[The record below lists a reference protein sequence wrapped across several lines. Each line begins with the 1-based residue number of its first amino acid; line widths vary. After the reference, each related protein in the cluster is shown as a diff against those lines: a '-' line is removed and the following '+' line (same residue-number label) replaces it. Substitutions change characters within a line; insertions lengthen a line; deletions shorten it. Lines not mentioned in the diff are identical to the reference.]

1 MSRPRGDAEDQRWA
15 PEQEAWR
22 KWLKLRGL
30 DRPAPKS
37 EIIPLPSGGV
47 FAEAVLGRFN
57 AAEKMDLTRFWNWQD
72 SPIPIVAPEIAPLE
86 AGSRAQSDEI
96 RPGQLSQ
103 PVLSIQAPTALPD
116 PAGIAAIIGAIQQGN
131 MFRDMSGLAQTAALA
146 QAGVQASAA
155 GATAAGQQA
164 ANTLA
169 TVMANNTERMRI
181 AAQLL
186 AGTGGLGGGGGGPQP
201 PGKGTVSERGGELN
215 AAKAIGDQ
223 IDQSAGANGLGGA
236 LGNGG
241 LGARVR
247 RHRHRG
253 R

>member
-1 MSRPRGDAEDQRWA
+1 MANRLHYSQAMFRSLDAATLGTVLAGFTYRGIPVSQFVDSQPIASTANYLVFRVNVTTTGDAEDARWA

-103 PVLSIQAPTALPD
+103 PVLSNPGPD
-116 PAGIAAIIGAIQQGN
+116 
-131 MFRDMSGLAQTAALA
+131 R
-146 QAGVQASAA
+146 AA
-155 GATAAGQQA
+155 G
-164 ANTLA
+164 
-169 TVMANNTERMRI
+169 
-181 AAQLL
+181 
-186 AGTGGLGGGGGGPQP
+186 
-201 PGKGTVSERGGELN
+201 PG
-215 AAKAIGDQ
+215 
-223 IDQSAGANGLGGA
+223 
-236 LGNGG
+236 
-241 LGARVR
+241 
-247 RHRHRG
+247 RHRRASSAPSN
-253 R
+253 RATCSAT